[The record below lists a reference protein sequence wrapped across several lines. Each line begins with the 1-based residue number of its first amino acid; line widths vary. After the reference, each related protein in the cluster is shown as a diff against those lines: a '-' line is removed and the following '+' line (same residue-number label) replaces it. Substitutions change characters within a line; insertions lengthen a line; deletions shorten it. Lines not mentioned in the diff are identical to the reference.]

1 MHEND
6 PEVLEREK
14 QRNLKRGTIDL
25 TSTPHE
31 HAPGWNEALASASE
45 AIVKAEKSGGDPQTL
60 QKVTVN
66 YLKKG
71 RVNSDNES
79 STTAYYSKDEVT
91 GPLKTAE
98 GKNGK
103 EDFVVKQGKVLEDEE
118 GPNTIQK
125 SLKEKTK

>member
-1 MHEND
+1 M
-6 PEVLEREK
+6 ERGSSK
-14 QRNLKRGTIDL
+14 CIGGDSQGIYIIFSRSLPLNHKFQ
-25 TSTPHE
+25 
-31 HAPGWNEALASASE
+31 
-45 AIVKAEKSGGDPQTL
+45 AEKSGGDPQTL

-103 EDFVVKQGKVLEDEE
+103 EDFVVKQGKVLVDEE